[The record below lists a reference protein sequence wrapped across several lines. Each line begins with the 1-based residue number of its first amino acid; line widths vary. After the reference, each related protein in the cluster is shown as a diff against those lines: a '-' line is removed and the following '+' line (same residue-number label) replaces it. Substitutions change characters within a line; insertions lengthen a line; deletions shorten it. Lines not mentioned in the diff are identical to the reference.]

1 MDVMAATNEVLMA
14 DRVAERTNPIEFQ
27 TENGFSIIRLSD
39 IDDSVPALGIVH
51 RFLVRDQDGFE
62 LDITVE
68 IAETVA
74 QELVK
79 RSRGRLIP
87 ESSYWLSCAERH
99 LVNYLW
105 ENGDYPP
112 DARLIVDQTI
122 LDDLDLALRWD
133 KKTP

>member
-1 MDVMAATNEVLMA
+1 MDLMAATNEVLIT
-14 DRVAERTNPIEFQ
+14 ERLAKKTRPIELQ

-39 IDDSVPALGIVH
+39 TDDSVPAVGLIH
-51 RFLVRDQDGFE
+51 RFLVSDPDGFE

-74 QELVK
+74 QELAR
-79 RSRGRLIP
+79 RSRGRLTL

-99 LVNYLW
+99 LANYVW

-112 DARLIVDQTI
+112 DARLIVDQPI
-122 LDDLDLALRWD
+122 LDDFDLALRWD
-133 KKTP
+133 TRTP